1 MGMEFESKDVH
12 EFGILSVHSLVTELN
27 TIGYKACSTL
37 SDRFNSS
44 LVLFRKTSQH
54 SLSVFICHFP
64 SPTPPIFISIL
75 KCKSFGEKKNA
86 FAVYS
91 SAFTLFLTDSLQIRS
106 VNLCLLHVIST
117 V

>member
-37 SDRFNSS
+37 SDRLNSS

-75 KCKSFGEKKNA
+75 KCQSFGEKKMHLQFTVLHSLFSLLIA
-86 FAVYS
+86 FRFY
-91 SAFTLFLTDSLQIRS
+91 L
-106 VNLCLLHVIST
+106 
-117 V
+117 